1 MSFHGVRLPPAI
13 LTAAPFRGVHSTQQQ
28 ILKTVELIKSFHA
41 YPLRLPV
48 TVPARPARSCRSNK
62 LWSCLI
68 GLCVRL
74 EHVDSASPLGVRHY
88 KPPASLLPVS
98 PGLSRHMPS
107 VLGTL
112 TGRVYIGVHRIRLL
126 LVALPRACVRLW
138 WPVLTSSG
146 LPVFKG
152 LPSVTDPS
160 SGFTRLRP
168 FPEAISRISLRIHHN
183 QKERPF
189 YTIHAR
195 LDWVSVLMPVAEC
208 FFSRPRSLIV
218 APSFR
223 LSAPKLRV
231 TLPLLDYAQVAQRP
245 STSGC
250 HCRRECWHLT
260 VFTVERLAV
269 FPCGHSL
276 LHRRNNSPG
285 ANPPEH

>member
-1 MSFHGVRLPPAI
+1 
-13 LTAAPFRGVHSTQQQ
+13 
-28 ILKTVELIKSFHA
+28 
-41 YPLRLPV
+41 
-48 TVPARPARSCRSNK
+48 
-62 LWSCLI
+62 
-68 GLCVRL
+68 
-74 EHVDSASPLGVRHY
+74 
-88 KPPASLLPVS
+88 
-98 PGLSRHMPS
+98 MPS

-112 TGRVYIGVHRIRLL
+112 TGRVYIGVHRFRLL

-160 SGFTRLRP
+160 SGFIRLRP

-183 QKERPF
+183 QKERSPQLCDL
-189 YTIHAR
+189 AGNR
-195 LDWVSVLMPVAEC
+195 NSVAC
-208 FFSRPRSLIV
+208 RYSFSRPRSLIV
-218 APSFR
+218 ALSFQ

-231 TLPLLDYAQVAQRP
+231 TRPLLDYAQVAQRP

-269 FPCGHSL
+269 FPCGHLL